1 LTELDWQ
8 FMFNALKETL
18 YMTLMTTIITFFLG
32 LGLGLLLYFSSK
44 REEPI
49 FKLVNV
55 LISQTIN
62 ILRAIP
68 FIILIILL
76 IPFTRIIVGTILGP
90 NAALPALI
98 IGCVPFY
105 ARLVM
110 IGLNE
115 VDKGVIEASKA
126 FGATNLQIITR
137 VLIPEALPT
146 IISGITVTCVQL
158 VGYTALA
165 GAIGAGGLGHLA
177 YMEGFQR
184 GRNQVTLV
192 ATLLLLVIVFMIQFI
207 GDYITKKVDK
217 R

>member
-1 LTELDWQ
+1 ELDWQ

-137 VLIPEALPT
+137 VLIPEALPA

-207 GDYITKKVDK
+207 GDYITKKDDK

>member
-1 LTELDWQ
+1 MTELDWQ

-76 IPFTRIIVGTILGP
+76 IPFTRIIIGTILGP

-115 VDKGVIEASKA
+115 VDKGVIEESKA

-137 VLIPEALPT
+137 VLIPEALPA

>member
-1 LTELDWQ
+1 MTNLDWK
-8 FMFNALKETL
+8 FMFEALKETL
-18 YMTLMTTIITFFLG
+18 YMTFMTTFITFFLG

-44 REEPI
+44 REERV
-49 FKLVNV
+49 FKVINFLT
-55 LISQTIN
+55 SQIIN

-76 IPFTRIIVGTILGP
+76 IPFTRLIVGTILGP
-90 NAALPALI
+90 TAALPALI
-98 IGCVPFY
+98 VGCVPFY

-126 FGATNLQIITR
+126 FGATNFQIITR
-137 VLIPEALPT
+137 VLIPEALPA
-146 IISGITVTCVQL
+146 IISGITVTCVTL

-192 ATLLLLVIVFMIQFI
+192 ATLFLLVIVFIIQLT

>member
-76 IPFTRIIVGTILGP
+76 IPFTRIIIGTILGP

>member
-1 LTELDWQ
+1 MTELDWQ

-76 IPFTRIIVGTILGP
+76 IPFTRIIIGTILGP

-137 VLIPEALPT
+137 VLIPEALPA

-192 ATLLLLVIVFMIQFI
+192 ATLLLLIIVFMIQFI

>member
-1 LTELDWQ
+1 MTELDWQ